1 MPLTPENS
9 AGLYDDAAPTV
20 DIEDTSPD
28 VQPEDFDPAAFLKGV
43 RSQRRAVKIFTRPDL
58 LAELE
63 HVVNELDSLPAAA
76 QNGKAAAELRKKGA
90 QLQADFLASGVWW
103 ELEERSEDW
112 IERTQEQAVADLGVD
127 VKIDHNAPL
136 GDQGIPGNVVR
147 RIMIRQLQG
156 QVVTP
161 SGVTVDMLE
170 EMYRLIPTEVF
181 KLFTAMAAVNASQAQ
196 RSGLLTLDF
205 SQRRSDNRSQRRS
218 STPSK

>member
-9 AGLYDDAAPTV
+9 AGLYEDAPTV

-90 QLQADFLASGVWW
+90 QLQADFIGSGVWW

-127 VKIDHNAPL
+127 VEINHNAPL

-170 EMYRLIPTEVF
+170 EMYQRIPTEVF
-181 KLFTAMAAVNASQAQ
+181 KLFTAMAVVNASQAQ
-196 RSGLLTLDF
+196 RSGLLTRDF